1 MVGKWLGV
9 ATPAV
14 GISIG
19 FERVAELV
27 ASTASG
33 KKLLVLIFDAEN
45 QADALK
51 TQSEAIQA
59 GYLVRLEPKPKK
71 LNLLLETLKTQGF
84 EHFAVLDE
92 PKAGLKGLNIKP
104 IG

>member
-1 MVGKWLGV
+1 LGV

-27 ASTASG
+27 ADTSTSN
-33 KKLLVLIFDAEN
+33 KLLVLVFDPQN
-45 QADALK
+45 QSDVLS
-51 TQSEAIQA
+51 TQAEAIRA
-59 GYLVRLEPKPKK
+59 GYLVRLEPRPKK

-84 EHFAVLDE
+84 GQFAVLDE
-92 PKAGLKGLNIKP
+92 PRAGFKGLDIKP